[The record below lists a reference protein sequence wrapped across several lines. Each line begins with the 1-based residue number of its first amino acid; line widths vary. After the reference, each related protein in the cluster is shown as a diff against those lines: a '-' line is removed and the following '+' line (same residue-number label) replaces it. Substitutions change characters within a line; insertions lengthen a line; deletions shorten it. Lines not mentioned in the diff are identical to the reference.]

1 LSAIGHQGV
10 FRLTRW
16 SSQIHTGFHGP
27 RATWDPSKE
36 VQRFRLQDFYPLW
49 RPFPRSST
57 NAVLFYSLPVRQN
70 WPRGPT
76 TPVTQRLPAITR
88 DWFGL
93 FRFRSPLLTESRL
106 LSLPA
111 GTEMF
116 HFPAFPPL
124 TLCVQVRV
132 TGHDSCRVSPFG
144 NPRIKARLTAPRGL
158 SQPPTSFIGS
168 WCQGIHRAPLLTW
181 LQQRCSRP
189 LCSSQGAGGPG
200 HQVLAGCHSLYGC
213 ERYEE
218 CPVLPCRSADRSKP
232 AGAYDG
238 LKEVP
243 EAPTTNRGGDGSV
256 PSGPNSVPGLTPV
269 VLVVCPPC
277 KQEYWTTRRR

>member
-36 VQRFRLQDFYPLW
+36 LQCFRLQDFYPLW

-57 NAVLFYSLPVRQN
+57 NTVISYSLPDRQI

-88 DWFGL
+88 NWFGL

-106 LSLPA
+106 LSLPV
-111 GTEMF
+111 GNEMF
-116 HFPAFPPL
+116 HFPTFPPL

-144 NPRIKARLTAPRGL
+144 NPRINARLTAPRGL

-168 WCQGIHRAPLLTW
+168 WCQGIHRAPLLAW

-189 LCSSQGAGGPG
+189 LCSSQGAGDPG
-200 HQVLAGCHSLYGC
+200 HRFLAKPRG
-213 ERYEE
+213 
-218 CPVLPCRSADRSKP
+218 VMPCA
-232 AGAYDG
+232 
-238 LKEVP
+238 VP
-243 EAPTTNRGGDGSV
+243 GM
-256 PSGPNSVPGLTPV
+256 SGPPVPKRRSVETGRRLRRAEGGTCTPTRCV
-269 VLVVCPPC
+269 VMTGPSLQDPTACLSRSHCPRCVPPC
-277 KQEYWTTRRR
+277 KQEY